1 MEGLRLL
8 APTGLFA
15 LGLLAP
21 LVLLYVLKVRR
32 KRALVSSAWLWGLR
46 ADDTLARSPFRRL
59 IAQTSLLLQ
68 ILALVLLAL
77 AASRPATLGEEAQSS
92 HVALVLDVSASM
104 QARGRDGRATFE
116 LAKAEALAVLDGL
129 PPGARAMVVEAGA
142 EARVLTPLESDRTRV
157 RAAIEQ
163 LSSHDTEGDLT
174 AGVALAVDRLSSLTG
189 AKVIAITDGHLA
201 SPLAL
206 EAPAVPV
213 EVVRVGERVDNVAIV
228 RADLRVASLSGG
240 REEAEA
246 LVSVT
251 NFGAAQRE
259 VFVTTRRLGSSD
271 VLDARRLLLA
281 PGEKAPVAL
290 RFDVAR
296 ADYGELVSFELSPG
310 DALTVDDRAA
320 LAIPRGR
327 RLGVRLAGRS
337 GPGLAWLERALAA
350 DEQIVLVEGGP
361 GETGDDED
369 LLVSFGE
376 CPPESHQGDA
386 LVVAPPP
393 GTCLGVRV
401 GELVESPVVTSFEGP
416 DPRMRFVDLGDVRL
430 ARGSLLSPP
439 SPSMALVRAGPG
451 ALVVDASTTSRAVTM
466 LGFDPG
472 ESTWP
477 LKASFVLFV
486 RNVAELTRARRA
498 AAVAPSARAGEP
510 ITLIAPR
517 GAVTVAATD
526 PRGGAVDATLRDG
539 VAVLPPA
546 RVAGVYRV
554 TFDAQEAGARSVPV
568 NLTSARESDL
578 DRADDVPSL
587 AGVVGRAAREA
598 PRGHR
603 ELGWGL
609 ALVALAIVVLEVC
622 WFLSRSRGGARA
634 PARRPRPALLVG
646 LLLSLALVGYALATR
661 RGWVQPTWARLSRP
675 SLVFVAPLALGL
687 LSWAARRFTRRGARA
702 HVEEALIAV
711 VALSLS
717 LATIGVEIGRTLD
730 KMTVIFVIDRSR
742 SIDLV
747 PGGADLAV
755 RELPL
760 AEQHMRDGDRVAV
773 VAVGA
778 GAVTEQPPRSR
789 SEPPLSQAAVVAR
802 DATNLEQGLRRALA
816 EVPPDTAARIVLVSD
831 GVATRGDVMDA
842 ASAAVAAQIP
852 VDTLVLTQRSVA
864 DVRVASVTMAPR
876 ADAGETVEL
885 RVVTSSTH
893 EAEVEV
899 RVRVDG
905 KLART
910 GTARIAAGEDVIVL
924 REKVPDAGLRR
935 YDVEVTALD
944 ASLDATPDDNA
955 RSSFVRV
962 RGKAVALLLEGDRG
976 AGAFVAAALAQ
987 AEILVEER
995 SVAAFP
1001 ADLAALAAY
1010 DLVVLSDVPAAA
1022 LSPAQIASLG
1032 AYVRDLGGGLVLLGG
1047 DRGMGPGGYGHT
1059 AVEEVSPVSFD
1070 LKQEERR
1077 ASLAE
1082 VIAIDTSGSMGAKVG
1097 GLTKLELANE
1107 AAVRAARLLGPADRL
1122 GVLHVDTEVHRTVP
1136 LGALGNMAS
1145 LDKAIRSMPVGGGGI
1160 IVPIAL
1166 EDAYGALD
1174 KDPTSLRHVLLLSD
1188 GDDAE
1193 DIERALSLAADAK
1206 GRGIT
1211 TTAIA
1216 LGRGKDLTALEEL
1229 TKQGGGRYYLIED
1242 ASRLPAVFAQETILA
1257 TRSALVEEPF
1267 RAVPMTPGPPTVG
1280 IDFSAAPEL
1289 AGYVV
1294 TLPKPRATV
1303 HLAALDGDPLLATW
1317 SVGLGRAAVFTSDL
1331 KDRWGSA
1338 WTAWAPS
1345 ARLIAQLAR
1354 DVARRP
1360 EDDRVRLE
1368 ARATGGKL
1376 EVRATAVRRGRGD
1389 PLRALRAT
1397 IAGPGGTSREVELEP
1412 TSVGTYEASVPLDR
1426 AGAYVVVGHDA
1437 ATGQAIGTSAA
1448 VHSAGDEL
1456 RPTGSDPALLARLSA
1471 FTGGVTRTSLELVF
1485 RDRAAA
1491 RRAYDDITARIA
1503 MLAALLLLTAVAAR
1517 KLGMPE
1523 VLARARER
1531 LATRLREPAPM
1542 QPARATSATVGSLL
1556 TVKRAG
1562 NLAGRARTPDPAAE
1576 PRPPAVAGLPTPPP
1590 PGPRPAGASPGRL
1603 VPRAAPP
1610 DRPPPPEGPAAPP
1623 PDPGARPR
1631 STAEL
1636 LVARRKAKK

>member
-1 MEGLRLL
+1 
-8 APTGLFA
+8 
-15 LGLLAP
+15 
-21 LVLLYVLKVRR
+21 
-32 KRALVSSAWLWGLR
+32 
-46 ADDTLARSPFRRL
+46 
-59 IAQTSLLLQ
+59 
-68 ILALVLLAL
+68 
-77 AASRPATLGEEAQSS
+77 
-92 HVALVLDVSASM
+92 
-104 QARGRDGRATFE
+104 
-116 LAKAEALAVLDGL
+116 
-129 PPGARAMVVEAGA
+129 
-142 EARVLTPLESDRTRV
+142 
-157 RAAIEQ
+157 
-163 LSSHDTEGDLT
+163 
-174 AGVALAVDRLSSLTG
+174 
-189 AKVIAITDGHLA
+189 
-201 SPLAL
+201 
-206 EAPAVPV
+206 
-213 EVVRVGERVDNVAIV
+213 
-228 RADLRVASLSGG
+228 
-240 REEAEA
+240 
-246 LVSVT
+246 
-251 NFGAAQRE
+251 

-578 DRADDVPSL
+578 DRADDVPL
-587 AGVVGRAAREA
+587 ARRRRG
-598 PRGHR
+598 PR
-603 ELGWGL
+603 
-609 ALVALAIVVLEVC
+609 
-622 WFLSRSRGGARA
+622 RSRGAEGAPRARVGLGARRARDRRARGLLVPLALSRRSEGPRAAA
-634 PARRPRPALLVG
+634 PPRAAGRLAPVARAGRVRPRDPSRLGPTDVGEALSVPAWC
-646 LLLSLALVGYALATR
+646 S
-661 RGWVQPTWARLSRP
+661 SRP
-675 SLVFVAPLALGL
+675 SRSVCSRGPRVGSRAGERGPT
-687 LSWAARRFTRRGARA
+687 SRRP
-702 HVEEALIAV
+702 LIAV

-976 AGAFVAAALAQ
+976 GRRLRRCCARTG
-987 AEILVEER
+987 
-995 SVAAFP
+995 
-1001 ADLAALAAY
+1001 
-1010 DLVVLSDVPAAA
+1010 
-1022 LSPAQIASLG
+1022 
-1032 AYVRDLGGGLVLLGG
+1032 RDP
-1047 DRGMGPGGYGHT
+1047 RRR
-1059 AVEEVSPVSFD
+1059 A
-1070 LKQEERR
+1070 ERR
-1077 ASLAE
+1077 
-1082 VIAIDTSGSMGAKVG
+1082 
-1097 GLTKLELANE
+1097 
-1107 AAVRAARLLGPADRL
+1107 R
-1122 GVLHVDTEVHRTVP
+1122 
-1136 LGALGNMAS
+1136 
-1145 LDKAIRSMPVGGGGI
+1145 
-1160 IVPIAL
+1160 
-1166 EDAYGALD
+1166 
-1174 KDPTSLRHVLLLSD
+1174 
-1188 GDDAE
+1188 
-1193 DIERALSLAADAK
+1193 
-1206 GRGIT
+1206 
-1211 TTAIA
+1211 
-1216 LGRGKDLTALEEL
+1216 
-1229 TKQGGGRYYLIED
+1229 
-1242 ASRLPAVFAQETILA
+1242 
-1257 TRSALVEEPF
+1257 
-1267 RAVPMTPGPPTVG
+1267 
-1280 IDFSAAPEL
+1280 
-1289 AGYVV
+1289 
-1294 TLPKPRATV
+1294 
-1303 HLAALDGDPLLATW
+1303 
-1317 SVGLGRAAVFTSDL
+1317 
-1331 KDRWGSA
+1331 
-1338 WTAWAPS
+1338 
-1345 ARLIAQLAR
+1345 
-1354 DVARRP
+1354 
-1360 EDDRVRLE
+1360 
-1368 ARATGGKL
+1368 
-1376 EVRATAVRRGRGD
+1376 
-1389 PLRALRAT
+1389 
-1397 IAGPGGTSREVELEP
+1397 
-1412 TSVGTYEASVPLDR
+1412 
-1426 AGAYVVVGHDA
+1426 
-1437 ATGQAIGTSAA
+1437 
-1448 VHSAGDEL
+1448 
-1456 RPTGSDPALLARLSA
+1456 
-1471 FTGGVTRTSLELVF
+1471 
-1485 RDRAAA
+1485 
-1491 RRAYDDITARIA
+1491 
-1503 MLAALLLLTAVAAR
+1503 
-1517 KLGMPE
+1517 
-1523 VLARARER
+1523 
-1531 LATRLREPAPM
+1531 
-1542 QPARATSATVGSLL
+1542 
-1556 TVKRAG
+1556 
-1562 NLAGRARTPDPAAE
+1562 
-1576 PRPPAVAGLPTPPP
+1576 
-1590 PGPRPAGASPGRL
+1590 
-1603 VPRAAPP
+1603 VPRGS
-1610 DRPPPPEGPAAPP
+1610 R
-1623 PDPGARPR
+1623 GARG
-1631 STAEL
+1631 L
-1636 LVARRKAKK
+1636 